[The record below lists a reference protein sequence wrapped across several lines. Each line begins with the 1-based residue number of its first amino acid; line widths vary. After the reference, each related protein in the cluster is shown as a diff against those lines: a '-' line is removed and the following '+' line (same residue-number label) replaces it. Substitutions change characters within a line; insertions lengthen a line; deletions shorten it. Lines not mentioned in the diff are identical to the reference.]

1 MRDAWDKE
9 RALKTT
15 LYQKCIADQ
24 RLDLLTE
31 WDGEKNAPLSPWT
44 VSYGSKKRVWWR
56 CAKGHVWEAPVF
68 TRSAGHGCPYCKNQ
82 KLLKGF
88 NDLAAQYPE
97 LAKEWHPTRNGELS
111 PEDVSSGANRK
122 VWWRCARGHE
132 WQAAVVARAAGN
144 GCPICANKSVETG
157 FNDLATLE
165 PELAAQWHPSRNGR
179 LTPEQVGSGSQ
190 KKVWWRCEKGHEWSS
205 QIASRVC
212 GGAGC
217 PVCSGKRVVAGE
229 NDLATFAPVL
239 AAQWHPTKNAP
250 LTPEQ
255 VRPLSNK
262 KVWWRC
268 EKGHE
273 WKTSINH
280 RMRNTSG
287 CPVCANREILAGY
300 NDLATLMPEL
310 AAEWHPTLNGAL
322 TPQEV
327 GIGTQKRAWWRCAKG
342 HVWKAE
348 ILSRAKGGC
357 GCPVCEG
364 HAVVAGE
371 NDLATAMPELVKQW
385 HPTKNGELTPD
396 QLRPQSNKSVWWR
409 CELGHEWKANV
420 NSRVQGGS
428 GCPYCTG
435 RKVLEGFND
444 LATTLPE
451 VAKQWHPTLNG
462 ALTPQQVTRG
472 SHRKVWWTCPDG
484 HVWKAMV
491 YSRGSVQKSGCPICA
506 GQGRRSR
513 TLHRYTAADAMLP
526 MAAGADR
533 ARISSGWAAPL
544 E

>member
-165 PELAAQWHPSRNGR
+165 PELAAQWHPSRNG
-179 LTPEQVGSGSQ
+179 TS
-190 KKVWWRCEKGHEWSS
+190 
-205 QIASRVC
+205 
-212 GGAGC
+212 
-217 PVCSGKRVVAGE
+217 
-229 NDLATFAPVL
+229 
-239 AAQWHPTKNAP
+239 
-250 LTPEQ
+250 TPEQ

-280 RMRNTSG
+280 RARNTSG
-287 CPVCANREILAGY
+287 CPVCANREILAGF

-342 HVWKAE
+342 HEWKAE

-451 VAKQWHPTLNG
+451 VAAQWHLTLNG
-462 ALTPQQVTRG
+462 TLTPQQVTRG

-506 GQGRRSR
+506 GQGRRSW

-526 MAAGADR
+526 MAAGTREMTTALAD
-533 ARISSGWAAPL
+533 G
-544 E
+544 